1 MCGSKVWN
9 VNVTR
14 SLWTTASGAPGTE
27 RAAIGAATGA
37 TTGRAAHPSKAVCA
51 AGSVA
56 EVQGPVDSRARLEAG
71 TAAGPSPARFP
82 FGAQAAATAAAA
94 GSVGG
99 AGSCPL
105 STAYVQWRWKSP
117 IRRRRLNFTLKFL
130 IVKNKEKIQGIANAS
145 EQSFIATTDYVVV
158 IYSDPSRLI
167 NLFSER
173 GKRYSRQQAGAAIEN
188 FWLSLIDKGLST
200 CWVGHFDDDMIK
212 KLLKIPNKM
221 ELEAVFPIGYDS
233 GKTKRR
239 KRLDLDRILY
249 FDSHGNKKM
258 KTPYNPEA

>member
-1 MCGSKVWN
+1 MSINSIIESRKSVRDFKKKKPDW
-9 VNVTR
+9 R
-14 SLWTTASGAPGTE
+14 DIIE
-27 RAAIGAATGA
+27 AI
-37 TTGRAAHPSKAVCA
+37 
-51 AGSVA
+51 
-56 EVQGPVDSRARLEAG
+56 DS
-71 TAAGPSPARFP
+71 ARFAP
-82 FGAQAAATAAAA
+82 CA
-94 GSVGG
+94 GN
-99 AGSCPL
+99 
-105 STAYVQWRWKSP
+105 
-117 IRRRRLNFTLKFL
+117 NFTLKFL